1 MSRCTAGGEALAH
14 SGGHGEVVVV
24 DHHGHPLD
32 QARQQAAHLLLE
44 GGDGGRIDTLQG
56 RKIDVPLP
64 PMRLSRWLERT
75 ASASGTSMGSA
86 WGFMAWAGS

>member
-1 MSRCTAGGEALAH
+1 MSRCTAGGVGAGPF
-14 SGGHGEVVVV
+14 GGHGEVVAI
-24 DHHGHPLD
+24 DHHGHPLA

-44 GGDGGRIDTLQG
+44 GGDGGSIDNLQG

-64 PMRLSRWLERT
+64 PMRLSWWLERT
-75 ASASGTSMGSA
+75 ASASGTSMGAA